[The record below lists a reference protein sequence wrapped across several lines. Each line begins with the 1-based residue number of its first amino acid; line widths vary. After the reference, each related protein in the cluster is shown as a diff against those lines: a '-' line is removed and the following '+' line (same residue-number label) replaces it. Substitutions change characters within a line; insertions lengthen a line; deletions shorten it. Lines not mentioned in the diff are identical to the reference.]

1 MSRKKTETVD
11 FEQGMAEL
19 ESIVARLEQGDL
31 PLEESLR
38 QFERGVVLTRA
49 CQSALKT
56 AEQRVEI
63 LVQPEGGGTTTVE
76 FESDDGETPA

>member
-38 QFERGVVLTRA
+38 QFERGVGLTRT
-49 CQSALKT
+49 CQSALRS

-63 LVQPEGGGTTTVE
+63 LARPDGGSTTTVE
-76 FESDDGETPA
+76 FESDDGEIPA

>member
-1 MSRKKTETVD
+1 MSRKKAETVD
-11 FEQGMAEL
+11 FEQGRVEL

-38 QFERGVVLTRA
+38 QFERGVGLTRA
-49 CQSALKT
+49 CQSALKS

-63 LVQPEGGGTTTVE
+63 LARPDSGGTTTVE
-76 FESDDGETPA
+76 FESDDGEIPA

>member
-11 FEQGMAEL
+11 FEQGMTEL

-38 QFERGVVLTRA
+38 QFERGVGLTRA
-49 CQSALKT
+49 CQNALRT

-63 LVQPEGGGTTTVE
+63 LVQPAGGGAVTVE

>member
-11 FEQGMAEL
+11 FEQGMTEL
-19 ESIVARLEQGDL
+19 ESIVARLQQGGQRR
-31 PLEESLR
+31 EEALGP
-38 QFERGVVLTRA
+38 FERGGGLTRA
-49 CQSALKT
+49 CKNALRT

-63 LVQPEGGGTTTVE
+63 LVQPAAGGAVPGE